1 MEREPQGGSDFGQ
14 DLARDAGEETGAL
27 RDAAPDL
34 RAPIDESAPVSGH
47 VVGPASSGSIAETP
61 STTGRPPSGSSSRP
75 SGRSGRR
82 A

>member
-1 MEREPQGGSDFGQ
+1 MEREPQAERLRTGPRPRRRRR
-14 DLARDAGEETGAL
+14 AGAL

-34 RAPIDESAPVSGH
+34 LAPIDESAPVSGH
-47 VVGPASSGSIAETP
+47 VVGPASSGSIAESP
-61 STTGRPPSGSSSRP
+61 EHDWSAAGGSSSRP